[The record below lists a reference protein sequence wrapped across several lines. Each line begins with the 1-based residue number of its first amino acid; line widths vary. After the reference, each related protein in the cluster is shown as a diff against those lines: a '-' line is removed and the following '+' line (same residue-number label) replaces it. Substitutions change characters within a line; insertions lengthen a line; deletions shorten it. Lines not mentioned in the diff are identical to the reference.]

1 MRSPKGVIHRPS
13 FNCSRL
19 KSFEIKAIV
28 VKMAA
33 FPDEV
38 GVGGSNGSPPRLV
51 EATESYLHIEWPQV
65 VDVIF
70 ELEMKEVAALTVP
83 TSDTEWKS
91 LTTTLKSN
99 SVKKKNLLLGVGY
112 QFRYR
117 IVGGN
122 GHFSHPSDTYYLRDP
137 TTMKRY
143 ITPPSLV
150 KVDGNCCTI
159 SYTEVDGVVGYKIR
173 YRRED
178 CYDDWVT
185 IEKVVSGSSVTKK
198 NLING
203 ATYLFSVV
211 PVTENSNEYVW
222 SMATSIKVHSL
233 VSYFSQI
240 LPSELYHS
248 SSSLNMIKS
257 REFLPNKI
265 ILLYFSAHWCGPC
278 RQWTPQLAQFYV
290 NIKRAQ
296 LSHEIEIIFCSCDHS
311 NEEFLSYYK
320 ESHPWLAVHYDAP
333 AREELASRFKVTGI
347 PRCVVLNPSGKII
360 VDNLVGTNLDVSLV
374 NSWKAM

>member
-1 MRSPKGVIHRPS
+1 
-13 FNCSRL
+13 
-19 KSFEIKAIV
+19 
-28 VKMAA
+28 MAL
-33 FPDEV
+33 FLGEV
-38 GVGGSNGSPPRLV
+38 GVGGSNSSPPRLV

-65 VDVIF
+65 VDAIF
-70 ELEMKEVAALTVP
+70 DLEMKEVAAT
-83 TSDTEWKS
+83 TATQQTIATADREWKS
-91 LTTTLKSN
+91 LTTTRKSN
-99 SVKKKNLLLGVGY
+99 SVKKKNLILGVGY

-137 TTMKRY
+137 TTMKY

-159 SYTEVDGVVGYKIR
+159 SYIEVDGVVGYKIR

-178 CYDDWVT
+178 CYEDWVT

-203 ATYLFSVV
+203 AAYLFSVV
-211 PVTENSNEYVW
+211 PVTENSSEFTW
-222 SMATSIKVHSL
+222 SMAISIKIHSL
-233 VSYFSQI
+233 APYFSQI

-278 RQWTPQLAQFYV
+278 RQWTPQLSQFYH

-311 NEEFLSYYK
+311 SEEFLRYYK
-320 ESHPWLAVHYDAP
+320 ESHPWLAIHYDAP
-333 AREELASRFKVTGI
+333 AREELANRFKVTGI

-360 VDNLVGTNLDVSLV
+360 VDNLVGVNLDISLV
-374 NSWKAM
+374 SSWKAL